1 VASPAAVTSSS
12 MFLMGACEG
21 LALLDP
27 DGGELAQRV
36 RVQRIN
42 GLILNDA
49 IDEFKSE

>member
-1 VASPAAVTSSS
+1 
-12 MFLMGACEG
+12 MGACEG